1 MKNHLL
7 TKLIAVRLKGMIRNL
22 AKTLPGKKKGRG
34 ALLLFGALMLYSITI
49 FVIMF
54 IMLWDSLIVLCT
66 AGFSWLYFAL
76 CGLLAAGITVLTGT
90 LASQNQLYNAADNAL
105 LLSMPIPPGTIL
117 LSRMA
122 ILLTTAFGSAILI
135 FAPAVGVYI
144 YRMGML
150 SAAQVMGLLL
160 TVVSVT
166 LAAQALSC
174 VLGWLFHR
182 FLGRVKNKALASLI
196 YMILFLAVYF
206 VSYSQLGKFL
216 TYLAANGDSV
226 AAFVKVWASPFYVLG
241 MACSGNVFHSLLLI
255 TCSAALF
262 ALIYR
267 ILSHTFIRS
276 VQSGSSGVRKTQ
288 KSGAH
293 SRRRSPSDAVFRK
306 ELRRFLTCSVYLTN
320 NGLGVL
326 MILASAC
333 AVPFFRDTILGAAAM
348 IPMGS
353 DYLPLFVPAFLC
365 ILNGMSCLT
374 APSVSLEGKN
384 LWILRSMPITGK
396 DVLTGKLKLH
406 LIITGTATTAAGLV
420 LSAALGCSLPEIF
433 LVTLL
438 STEIS
443 CIIGMLGLIFNL
455 LLPNFRWLNETSP
468 CKQDMP
474 VLFVMLSGMGIA
486 GAGALVYSFLAAVL
500 TPLAYL
506 SILTVVFAPV
516 ILVLYR
522 TVTVWGSRQFE
533 SFPC

>member
-1 MKNHLL
+1 MRYRMKNHLL

-216 TYLAANGDSV
+216 TYLAAN
-226 AAFVKVWASPFYVLG
+226 
-241 MACSGNVFHSLLLI
+241 
-255 TCSAALF
+255 
-262 ALIYR
+262 
-267 ILSHTFIRS
+267 
-276 VQSGSSGVRKTQ
+276 
-288 KSGAH
+288 
-293 SRRRSPSDAVFRK
+293 
-306 ELRRFLTCSVYLTN
+306 
-320 NGLGVL
+320 
-326 MILASAC
+326 
-333 AVPFFRDTILGAAAM
+333 
-348 IPMGS
+348 
-353 DYLPLFVPAFLC
+353 
-365 ILNGMSCLT
+365 
-374 APSVSLEGKN
+374 
-384 LWILRSMPITGK
+384 
-396 DVLTGKLKLH
+396 
-406 LIITGTATTAAGLV
+406 
-420 LSAALGCSLPEIF
+420 
-433 LVTLL
+433 
-438 STEIS
+438 
-443 CIIGMLGLIFNL
+443 
-455 LLPNFRWLNETSP
+455 
-468 CKQDMP
+468 
-474 VLFVMLSGMGIA
+474 
-486 GAGALVYSFLAAVL
+486 
-500 TPLAYL
+500 
-506 SILTVVFAPV
+506 
-516 ILVLYR
+516 
-522 TVTVWGSRQFE
+522 
-533 SFPC
+533 